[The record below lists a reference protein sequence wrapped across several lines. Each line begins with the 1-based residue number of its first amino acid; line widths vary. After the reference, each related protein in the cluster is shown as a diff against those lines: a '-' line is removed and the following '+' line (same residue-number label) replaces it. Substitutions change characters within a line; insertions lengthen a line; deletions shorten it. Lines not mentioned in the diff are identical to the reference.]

1 MASSGKVARVG
12 ILDTLT
18 GRTPGVVAFSET
30 PVAVAGT
37 LSASSP
43 ITDQISTVR
52 AARIAQGIALSIP
65 AVRKAQHVIAGTIGT
80 FGVTAWSGNHQ
91 LETTDPRVAWLQQPD
106 PRRTLQWILTKT
118 IQDVIW
124 RDRSVWRITDRT
136 VSNLLPAAIERIHP
150 SRIDTI
156 SDPRDDELVN
166 TWLIDGTPANP
177 HNLIVFD
184 GAGMG
189 GLQRYGFE
197 LLTLYGELQA
207 AAGRYAKAP
216 HPHAILKN
224 HGADLNN
231 DEITALL
238 DEWEKARYT
247 RSVGYLNDV
256 VDYDTYGWNARELQL
271 TEAREHAAVEVARLF
286 GLPAKS
292 LDAKTGDS
300 MTYGNVVEWRRAEVD
315 AIRPWMEVFEQ
326 TVSMN
331 SRSGRTAGVVVP
343 RGIRI
348 LLDVADY
355 LREPIE
361 TRMTT
366 WATALAAQILTLDE
380 VRSHEPLARS

>member
-1 MASSGKVARVG
+1 M
-12 ILDTLT
+12 
-18 GRTPGVVAFSET
+18 
-30 PVAVAGT
+30 
-37 LSASSP
+37 
-43 ITDQISTVR
+43 
-52 AARIAQGIALSIP
+52 
-65 AVRKAQHVIAGTIGT
+65 
-80 FGVTAWSGNHQ
+80 
-91 LETTDPRVAWLQQPD
+91 
-106 PRRTLQWILTKT
+106 TKT

-136 VSNLLPAAIERIHP
+136 VSNLLHAAIERIHP

-256 VDYDTYGWNARELQL
+256 VDYETHGWNARELQL

-343 RGIRI
+343 RGIHI